1 MTEIQCVYCMQN
13 KPLSS
18 YSKREHVL
26 PQSFGL
32 FSNNFTLDKEVCDDC
47 NKYFGDNLEIDLAR
61 DTVEG
66 LSRFDY
72 GVKKKSEFKSL
83 GHRSRLVIKVAEGQF
98 KGALTYLEYSQETD
112 QLMIRP
118 LKQIGFRRTDDSEYT
133 YFPSDKIPEKSELD
147 SHSFDLTRKNAVI
160 ALGMSS
166 DEAKEILAM
175 KGITL
180 KSWGDAESLEPS
192 EGAWDVDITASIDST
207 LFRAIAKTAFN
218 YFVYWEG
225 ADLARQAD
233 FNTIRS
239 YIRYGVQPSY
249 QLIGILE
256 RPILADEAVV
266 GPRRL
271 GHLITIN
278 WSGDH
283 KSLVSMVSL
292 LNLNTYLVSLS
303 RDFSGDVQSLP
314 KGHFFNT
321 INRQIL
327 PLLAL

>member
-1 MTEIQCVYCMQN
+1 MQT

-32 FSNNFTLDKEVCDDC
+32 FPNNFTLEQEVCDDC

-61 DTVEG
+61 DTFEG

-72 GVKKKSEFKSL
+72 GVKKIREYKSL
-83 GHRSRLVIKVAEGQF
+83 GRRSRLAIKVAEGQF
-98 KGALTYLEYSQETD
+98 KGAHVYLEYSQETD
-112 QLMIRP
+112 ALMIRP
-118 LKQIGFRRTDDSEYT
+118 IKQIGFLKAGDSEYT
-133 YFPSDKIPEKSELD
+133 YFSIDKIPNQLELD
-147 SHSFDLTRKNAVI
+147 KQGFDLTSHKAVI
-160 ALGMSS
+160 AVGMSS
-166 DEAKEILAM
+166 EEAKEILAT
-175 KGITL
+175 KGIVL
-180 KSWGDAESLEPS
+180 KSWGDAESLEPT
-192 EGAWDVDITASIDST
+192 EIAWNVEVTASIDAI
-207 LFRAIAKTAFN
+207 LFRAIAKIAFN

-225 ADLARQAD
+225 ADLARQAE

-239 YIRYGVQPSY
+239 FVRYGIQPSY
-249 QLIGILE
+249 RLVGILE

-271 GHLITIN
+271 GHLITFN

-283 KSLVSMVSL
+283 KSIVSMVSL
-292 LNLNTYLVSLS
+292 LNLNTYSVSLS
-303 RDFSGDVQSLP
+303 RDFAGDVQSLP
-314 KGHFFNT
+314 KGHFFDT

-327 PLLAL
+327 PLQAM